1 MTAQEFF
8 ARVWEMLIGRVDGP
22 FTFRL
27 LVQPTVAAIFAIRAG
42 VRDAR
47 ENRPPYL
54 WSILTNPAT
63 RRDLVRQGL
72 ADVGKVFIVA
82 VVLDLTYEAIVYHWV
97 YPGQALIVAAV
108 LAFIPYLLICG
119 PANRIARRFVVFDRS
134 RSG

>member
-1 MTAQEFF
+1 MTAHEFF

-27 LVQPTVAAIFAIRAG
+27 LVQPTVAAMFAIRAG

-63 RRDLVRQGL
+63 RHDLLRQGL

-82 VVLDLTYEAIVYHWV
+82 VILDLTYEAIVYRWV

-108 LAFIPYLLICG
+108 LAFIPYLLIRG
-119 PANRIARRFVVFDRS
+119 PVTRIARHFVVRDRK
-134 RSG
+134 

>member
-42 VRDAR
+42 WRDAR
-47 ENRPPYL
+47 ANRPPYL
-54 WSILTNPAT
+54 WSIFTNPAT
-63 RRDLVRQGL
+63 RRDLMRQGL
-72 ADVGKVFIVA
+72 TDVGKVFIVA
-82 VVLDLTYEAIVYHWV
+82 VILDLAYEMTVYRWV

-108 LAFIPYLLICG
+108 LAFIPYLLIRG
-119 PANRIARRFVVFDRS
+119 PVTRIVSRFVRP
-134 RSG
+134 